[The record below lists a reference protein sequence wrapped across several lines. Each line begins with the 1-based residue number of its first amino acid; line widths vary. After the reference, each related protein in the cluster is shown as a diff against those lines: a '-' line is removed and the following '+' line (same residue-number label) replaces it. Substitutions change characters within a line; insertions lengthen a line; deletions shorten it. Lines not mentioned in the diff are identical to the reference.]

1 MNKRTGMVMAF
12 TVILALLP
20 TLPADGAGKSIPWL
34 SYEEGLA
41 TAAATGKLV
50 LIDFH
55 ADWCK
60 YCKKMDKE
68 TFADPGVIRLI
79 EQYFVPVSV
88 DTQKEREPAR
98 KFGVKSL
105 PTIWFLESD
114 GTPLTPLPGFV
125 AAPKF
130 RDVLGY
136 MSSRSFETMSFDAYL
151 QKGP

>member
-1 MNKRTGMVMAF
+1 MIRHAGHVMAAAAM
-12 TVILALLP
+12 VSLLA
-20 TLPADGAGKSIPWL
+20 TTPAGGADESISWL
-34 SYEEGLA
+34 SYGEGLA
-41 TAAATGKLV
+41 AAAESGRLV

-79 EQYFVPVSV
+79 EEYFVPVSV
-88 DTQKEREPAR
+88 DTEKEREPAR
-98 KFGVKSL
+98 RFGVRSL

-125 AAPKF
+125 AAPLF
-130 RDVLGY
+130 RDVLRY
-136 MSSRSFETMSFDAYL
+136 MSSRSFETMSFDA
-151 QKGP
+151 